1 MNRQVTAMLLAAGI
15 AVGTCAAAALPAAA
29 ATSGTETLS
38 GTLVTSGVSGT
49 RTTISSVV
57 IAKGVFS
64 GVGRIVELPNLPGD
78 PDNVSRDDLV
88 FPEGTMHLLT
98 TGTGFSFSLNPHN
111 CMFTATFQ
119 SSAEVTGGTG
129 QFAAAHGSFPTN
141 TAEAVGLGARDPD
154 GSCSMTLPALHEVDR
169 LTTGGGTLSF

>member
-1 MNRQVTAMLLAAGI
+1 MKRQVTGALLAAGI
-15 AVGTCAAAALPAAA
+15 AFAVSAATALPAAA
-29 ATSGTETLS
+29 AASGSETLS
-38 GTLVTSGVSGT
+38 GTLVISGVSGT
-49 RTTISSVV
+49 RMVISSVLV
-57 IAKGVFS
+57 AKGVFR

-111 CMFTATFQ
+111 CMFKATFQ

-129 QFAAAHGSFPTN
+129 LFADAHGSFPAN
-141 TAEAVGLGARDPD
+141 TAKAVGLGARDPD

-169 LTTGGGTLSF
+169 LTGGGTLSF